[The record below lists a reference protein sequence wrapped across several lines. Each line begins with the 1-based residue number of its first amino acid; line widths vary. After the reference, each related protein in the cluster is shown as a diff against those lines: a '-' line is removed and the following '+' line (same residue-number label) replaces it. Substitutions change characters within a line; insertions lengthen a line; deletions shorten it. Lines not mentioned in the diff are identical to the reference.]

1 VRYLLPILGYAACG
15 GAGCWLGAGTGFQDF
30 AIAGGLI
37 AGLVCAAVLGHF
49 VGRESDGRS
58 A

>member
-1 VRYLLPILGYAACG
+1 VPILGYTACG